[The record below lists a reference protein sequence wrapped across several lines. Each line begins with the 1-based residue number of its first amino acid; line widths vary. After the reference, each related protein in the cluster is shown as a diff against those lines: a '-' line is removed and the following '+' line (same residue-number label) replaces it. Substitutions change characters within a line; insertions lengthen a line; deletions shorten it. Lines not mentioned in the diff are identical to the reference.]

1 MVAAIP
7 FPARR
12 PTFREQ
18 QFVAREQAIIEAT
31 NRLLAQKGYELMVMD
46 DIAAEVGIAK
56 GSLYKHFDSKEAL
69 AAAVLIQLLRRTQEA
84 LRNLPSHLNPL
95 QKLQAILRWVWTERL
110 AGGVPHLPS
119 TSQSL
124 SASLVS
130 NTEYMDQLM
139 QFSEGVGEL
148 IAQAKAARLLRAE
161 LPDEFVLYSLYA
173 RSCDPTLDY
182 LKAGG
187 AFSDEQLIEMMLS
200 ASFAGIQAT
209 P

>member
-1 MVAAIP
+1 VVAAIP
-7 FPARR
+7 FPSRK

-18 QFVAREQAIIEAT
+18 QFVAREQAILDAT
-31 NRLLAQKGYELMVMD
+31 NRLLSQKGYELMVMD

-56 GSLYKHFDSKEAL
+56 GSLYKHFDSKESL
-69 AAAVLIQLLRRTQEA
+69 AGAVLIQLLRRTHDA
-84 LRNLPSHLNPL
+84 LRNLPAALNAM
-95 QKLQAILRWVWTERL
+95 QKLQEILRWVWIERL
-110 AGGVPHLPS
+110 AGAVPHLPS

-139 QFSEGVGEL
+139 QFSDSVGEL
-148 IAQAKAARLLRAE
+148 ISQAKEDGLLRTD
-161 LPDEFVLYSLYA
+161 LPDEFILYSLYA

-187 AFSDEQLIEMMLS
+187 AFSDQQLIDLMLS
-200 ASFAGIQAT
+200 ASFAGLAIIR
-209 P
+209 

>member
-1 MVAAIP
+1 MVTAIP
-7 FPARR
+7 FPTRR

-18 QFVAREQAIIEAT
+18 QFVAREQAILDAT

-56 GSLYKHFDSKEAL
+56 GSLYKHFDSKESL
-69 AAAVLIQLLRRTQEA
+69 AAAVLIQLLRRTHNA
-84 LRNLPSHLNPL
+84 LRDLPETLSPL
-95 QKLQAILRWVWTERL
+95 KKLQEILRWVWTERL
-110 AGGVPHLPS
+110 AGAVPHLPS

-139 QFSEGVGEL
+139 QFSEGVGEI
-148 IAQAKAARLLRAE
+148 IAQAKADRLLRAD
-161 LPDEFVLYSLYA
+161 LPDEFILYSLYA

-187 AFSDEQLIEMMLS
+187 AFSDQQLIELMLS
-200 ASFAGIQAT
+200 ASFTGLETAR
-209 P
+209 

>member
-1 MVAAIP
+1 MVGAIP
-7 FPARR
+7 FPSRK

-18 QFVAREQAIIEAT
+18 QFVAREQAILDAT
-31 NRLLAQKGYELMVMD
+31 NRLLSQKGYELMVMD

-56 GSLYKHFDSKEAL
+56 GSLYKHFDSKESL
-69 AAAVLIQLLRRTQEA
+69 AGAVLIQLLRRTHDA
-84 LRNLPSHLNPL
+84 LRNLPAALNAMQRL
-95 QKLQAILRWVWTERL
+95 QEILRWVWIERL
-110 AGGVPHLPS
+110 AGAVPHLPS

-139 QFSEGVGEL
+139 QFSDSVGEL
-148 IAQAKAARLLRAE
+148 ISQAKKDGLLRTD
-161 LPDEFVLYSLYA
+161 LPDEFILYSLYA

-187 AFSDEQLIEMMLS
+187 AFSDQQLIDLMLS
-200 ASFAGIQAT
+200 ASFAGLAIT
-209 P
+209 R

>member
-1 MVAAIP
+1 MATVLP
-7 FPARR
+7 LPARR

-18 QFVAREQAIIEAT
+18 QFVAREQAILDAT

-56 GSLYKHFDSKEAL
+56 GSLYKHFDSKESL
-69 AAAVLIQLLRRTQEA
+69 AGAVLIQLLRRTHDA
-84 LRNLPSHLNPL
+84 LRNLPGNLNAL
-95 QKLQAILRWVWTERL
+95 QRLQEILRWVWVERL
-110 AGGVPHLPS
+110 AGAVPHLPS

-139 QFSEGVGEL
+139 QFSDSVGE
-148 IAQAKAARLLRAE
+148 IISQAKKDGLLRAD

-187 AFSDEQLIEMMLS
+187 AFNDQQLIDLMLS
-200 ASFAGIQAT
+200 SSFAGLAA
-209 P
+209 PR